1 MSGRRQIIK
10 KASSNKLT
18 MAKKGVLLINVG
30 TPDEPTVKSVR
41 NYLREF
47 LLDPD
52 VIDAPYIIRQ
62 LLVRGI
68 ILRVRPKK
76 IAPLYRKIWM
86 DEGSPLRVYSDRI
99 TKSLNEMVEDV
110 EFDFAM
116 RYGNPSIES
125 GLMSLRDKGVDEL
138 LLLPMFPHYA
148 QATTESALKHA
159 YKQLKSINWSPKIIE
174 MGHFDTDEEY
184 VIPLTNSIQ
193 SQLDKDA
200 HLLFSYH
207 GLPVSHVKRVDKSK
221 NHCQKVSDC
230 CSIKSEAN
238 SLCYGHHCMNTTQT
252 VVGLLGLNE
261 DQWSI
266 SFQSRIGPVKWL
278 EPSTM
283 DKVEELVKRG
293 VKKLAIVAPAF
304 LADGLETLEELDIGI
319 REHFI
324 ELGGEELIVIKC
336 LNDNQDWVEGLSKL
350 ITKKFSNP
358 VAA

>member
-1 MSGRRQIIK
+1 MP
-10 KASSNKLT
+10 
-18 MAKKGVLLINVG
+18 KKGVLLINVG
-30 TPDEPTVKSVR
+30 TPDEPMVKSVR

-68 ILRVRPKK
+68 ILRVRPRKV
-76 IAPLYRKIWM
+76 APLYQKIWM
-86 DEGSPLRVYSDRI
+86 EDGSPLRVYSDRI
-99 TKSLNEMVEDV
+99 TKSLNEMVEDI
-110 EFDFAM
+110 EFEFAM

-125 GLMSLRDKGVDEL
+125 GLRSLQQRGVEEL

-159 YKQLKSINWSPKIIE
+159 YKKLNSMDWNPEIIE
-174 MGHFDTDEEY
+174 MGNFETDEEY

-193 SQLDKDA
+193 SQLDEDA

-207 GLPVSHVKRVDKSK
+207 GLPVSHVKRIDKSK
-221 NHCQKVSDC
+221 NHCQKISEC
-230 CSIKSEAN
+230 CSIKSNAN
-238 SLCYGHHCMNTTQT
+238 ELCYGHHCMNTTQT
-252 VVGLLGLNE
+252 VVGLLGLND
-261 DQWSI
+261 DQWSL

-293 VKKLAIVAPAF
+293 IKKLAIVAPAF

-324 ELGGEELIVIKC
+324 ELGGEELTVIKC
-336 LNDNQDWVEGLSKL
+336 LNDNEDWVQGLSKL
-350 ITKKFSNP
+350 ISKRFDS
-358 VAA
+358 AATA

>member
-125 GLMSLRDKGVDEL
+125 GLRSLRDKGVDEL

-207 GLPVSHVKRVDKSK
+207 GLPVSHVKRIDKSK

-319 REHFI
+319 REHFL

>member
-1 MSGRRQIIK
+1 
-10 KASSNKLT
+10 

-125 GLMSLRDKGVDEL
+125 GLMRLRDKGVDEL

-148 QATTESALKHA
+148 QATTESALKHT

-193 SQLDKDA
+193 SQLDNDA

-319 REHFI
+319 REHFL

>member
-1 MSGRRQIIK
+1 MP
-10 KASSNKLT
+10 
-18 MAKKGVLLINVG
+18 KKGVLLINVG

-68 ILRVRPKK
+68 ILRVRPRKV
-76 IAPLYRKIWM
+76 APLYQKIWM
-86 DEGSPLRVYSDRI
+86 EDGSPLRVYSDRI
-99 TKSLNEMVEDV
+99 TKSLNEMVEDI
-110 EFDFAM
+110 EFEFAM

-125 GLMSLRDKGVDEL
+125 GLRSLQQRGVEEL

-159 YKQLKSINWSPKIIE
+159 YKKLNSMDWNPEIIE
-174 MGHFDTDEEY
+174 MGNFETDEEY

-193 SQLDKDA
+193 SQLDEDA

-207 GLPVSHVKRVDKSK
+207 GLPVSHVKRIDKSK
-221 NHCQKVSDC
+221 NHCQKISEC
-230 CSIKSEAN
+230 CSIKSNAN
-238 SLCYGHHCMNTTQT
+238 ELCYGHHCMNTTQT
-252 VVGLLGLNE
+252 VVGLLGLND
-261 DQWSI
+261 DQWSL

-293 VKKLAIVAPAF
+293 IKKLAIVAPAF

-324 ELGGEELIVIKC
+324 ELGGEELTVIKC
-336 LNDNQDWVEGLSKL
+336 LNDNEDWVQGLSKL
-350 ITKKFSNP
+350 ISKRFDS
-358 VAA
+358 AATA

>member
-1 MSGRRQIIK
+1 M
-10 KASSNKLT
+10 
-18 MAKKGVLLINVG
+18 LINVG

-193 SQLDKDA
+193 SQLDNDA

-221 NHCQKVSDC
+221 NHCQKVNDC

-319 REHFI
+319 REHFL